1 MYPNTALVLT
11 SFLLGLCLVV
21 ALVEH
26 SLYGGLNRVYY
37 THGLPLVIQRIPVAS
52 PSPDSPPV
60 AALRGQFRSALIGSL
75 GFHEIAPNTYAFHRQ
90 FFQPALLPGTLMHG
104 VLLFDRANGHLVLKA
119 FVSVWVVL
127 LILAVGVYSALGPL
141 AGWYRLLPIG
151 IVCVIFGIPLL
162 LERRRCLQLAR
173 FAATAWETVPG
184 SAASPR
190 VG

>member
-1 MYPNTALVLT
+1 MVPNTALVLT

-37 THGLPLVIQRIPVAS
+37 THGLPLVIKGLPVAS
-52 PSPDSPPV
+52 PSPDIPPV
-60 AALRGQFRSALIGSL
+60 TALRGQFQSALIGSL

-104 VLLFDRANGHLVLKA
+104 VVLFDRANGRVVLKA
-119 FVSVWVVL
+119 FISLWVL
-127 LILAVGVYSALGPL
+127 LLVLAVCVYSALGPL
-141 AGWYRLLPIG
+141 ADWYRLLPIG

-162 LERRRCLQLAR
+162 LERHRCLQLAR
-173 FAATAWETVPG
+173 FAASAWETVPQSG
-184 SAASPR
+184 AAER
-190 VG
+190 LD